1 MTQIMTERLV
11 WCKHKAE
18 GGWEVSGGGGD
29 FYNELCSN
37 ECKPTER
44 EQRLKWDRAL

>member
-18 GGWEVSGGGGD
+18 GGSEVSGGGD

-37 ECKPTER
+37 ECKTIER
-44 EQRLKWDRAL
+44 EQRLK